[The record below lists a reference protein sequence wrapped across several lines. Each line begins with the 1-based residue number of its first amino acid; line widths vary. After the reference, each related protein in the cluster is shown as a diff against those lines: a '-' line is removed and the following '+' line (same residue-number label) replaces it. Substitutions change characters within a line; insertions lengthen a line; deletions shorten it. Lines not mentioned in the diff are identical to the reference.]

1 MSILVVGGA
10 GYIGSHMVLELIKKN
25 EDVIVIDSL
34 ITGHKDAVHEK
45 AKLFIGDIKDKEFLR
60 SVFSTNKIDSVIH
73 FAAFSLVGVSCE
85 KPLEYFENNVY
96 GTNCLLEIMN
106 EFNVKE
112 IVFSSTAATFGEPEK
127 NPISEDDEKVPT
139 NPYGESKLCVEK
151 ILKWAYE
158 AHDIKYAVLR
168 YFNVAGADID
178 GKIGEDHKT
187 ETHLIPLVLKTAL
200 GQREK
205 MFIFG
210 EDYKTTDGTCVRDYI
225 HVTDLC
231 NAHSLALDNI
241 RKTNKPCTYNLG
253 NGNGFSVKEII
264 DMCKKVTG
272 VDFTVEVAQRRAG
285 DPSTLIASSEK
296 ITKELGWKP
305 KFNELEKIIETAW
318 QWHKNN
324 PNGFSN

>member
-34 ITGHKDAVHEK
+34 ITGHKEAVHQN
-45 AKLFIGDIKDKEFLR
+45 AKLFVGDIKDKDFLR
-60 SVFSTNKIDSVIH
+60 DVFSKNKIDSVIH
-73 FAAFSLVGVSCE
+73 FAAFSLVGVSVTN
-85 KPLEYFENNVY
+85 PLEYFENNVY

-106 EFNVKE
+106 EFSIKE

-127 NPISEDDEKVPT
+127 NPICEDDEKIPT

-151 ILKWAYE
+151 ILKWCYE
-158 AHDIKYAVLR
+158 AYGIKYAVLR
-168 YFNVAGADID
+168 YFNVAGADEN
-178 GKIGEDHKT
+178 GNIGEDHKT

-210 EDYKTTDGTCVRDYI
+210 EDYNTNDGTCIRDYI

-241 RKTNKPCTYNLG
+241 RKTNKCCTYNLG

-272 VDFTVEVAQRRAG
+272 VDFKVEVADRRAG
-285 DPSTLIASSEK
+285 DPSTLIASSDK
-296 ITKELGWKP
+296 ITKELGWEP
-305 KFNELEKIIETAW
+305 KYNSLEKIIETAW
-318 QWHKNN
+318 NWHNN
-324 PNGFSN
+324 KPNGYSN